1 MNKILHKATYQSPL
15 GKMILLSSD
24 QHLLGLWFNDQ
35 KFFGANYQLEQ
46 ADEKIVRPLKLTL
59 QWLTEYFSG
68 QQPDPF
74 AIPIKPE
81 VTLFRE
87 QVFQELQK
95 VPYGQTTTY
104 KELSDQLQK
113 QESKKIN
120 KARAIGGAVGHNPIT
135 LIIPC
140 HRVIGQ
146 DGSLIGYAGGIERK
160 QALLQME
167 QAL

>member
-1 MNKILHKATYQSPL
+1 MKKILHKATYQSPL
-15 GKMILLSSD
+15 GEMILLSSD
-24 QHLLGLWFNDQ
+24 QHLLGLWFTDQ
-35 KFFGANYQLEQ
+35 KFFGANYQLEK
-46 ADEKIVRPLKLTL
+46 ANEKIVRPLKLTL
-59 QWLTEYFSG
+59 QWLAEYFSG

-95 VPYGQTTTY
+95 VPYGKTTTY

-113 QESKKIN
+113 EKTKKTN

-146 DGSLIGYAGGIERK
+146 DGSLVGYAGGIKRK

>member
-1 MNKILHKATYQSPL
+1 MKKILHKATYQSPL
-15 GKMILLSSD
+15 GEMILLSSD
-24 QHLLGLWFNDQ
+24 QHLLGLWFTDQ
-35 KFFGANYQLEQ
+35 EFFGANYQLEK

-95 VPYGQTTTY
+95 VPYGKTTTY

-113 QESKKIN
+113 EKPKKTN

-146 DGSLIGYAGGIERK
+146 DGSLVGYAGGIKRK

>member
-15 GKMILLSSD
+15 GEMILLSSD
-24 QHLLGLWFNDQ
+24 QHLLGLWFTDQ
-35 KFFGANYQLEQ
+35 KFFGANYQLEK

-95 VPYGQTTTY
+95 VPYGKTTTY
-104 KELSDQLQK
+104 KELSDRLQK
-113 QESKKIN
+113 EKPQKTN

-146 DGSLIGYAGGIERK
+146 DGSLVGYAGGIKRK

>member
-1 MNKILHKATYQSPL
+1 MKKILHKATYQSPL
-15 GKMILLSSD
+15 DEMILLSSD
-24 QHLLGLWFNDQ
+24 QHLLGLWFTDQ
-35 KFFGANYQLEQ
+35 EFFGANYQLEK

-95 VPYGQTTTY
+95 VPYGKTTTY

-113 QESKKIN
+113 EKPKKTN

-146 DGSLIGYAGGIERK
+146 DGSLVGYAGGIKRK